1 MQNPP
6 LATLPD
12 RPRSRRTLVLL
23 ALVCIAPVVASYV
36 AFYGVRPSARTN
48 YGELVTQPAPD
59 VAGAGIGGSGF
70 RLADLRGRWVL
81 MVFGGENCDA
91 GCERKLYATRQART
105 IQGREQ
111 DRVVR
116 LLVQPSAAGEPS
128 AAWLA
133 SQPGLTVAHAAPGDW
148 PRLAPSGDLRQYIF
162 LLDPLGNVVLRYGD
176 DPDIKRLAK
185 DLSRLLSASRI
196 G

>member
-1 MQNPP
+1 MASPP
-6 LATLPD
+6 IAVD
-12 RPRSRRTLVLL
+12 RQRSRRTLVLL
-23 ALVCIAPVVASYV
+23 ALVCIAPVVASYI
-36 AFYGVRPSARTN
+36 AYYGVRPSARTN
-48 YGELVTQPAPD
+48 YGDLVAQPAPD
-59 VAGAGIGGSGF
+59 VSGAGNSGSSF
-70 RLADLRGRWVL
+70 RLADLRGQWVL
-81 MVFGGENCDA
+81 IVFGGENCDES
-91 GCERKLYATRQART
+91 CERKLYATRQART

-116 LLVQPSAAGEPS
+116 LLVQPPGARDATPE
-128 AAWLA
+128 WLA
-133 SQPGLTVAHAAPGDW
+133 SQPGLALARAAAGDW
-148 PRLAPSGDLRQYIF
+148 TKLAPSGDLRHYIF